1 MVYEVGTTFDF
12 PVCLVDDDDGDDDD
26 DDDNNAYDCDNVGY
40 H

>member
-1 MVYEVGTTFDF
+1 MVYEVGARCDF

-26 DDDNNAYDCDNVGY
+26 DDNNAYDCDNVGY